1 MLSNLFLI
9 YKRDLQ
15 MCTFHIFAR
24 YKYRFLDEKIII
36 YYSRKTTIK
45 MTYTL
50 YFELENDIFLLCLFT
65 FHV

>member
-36 YYSRKTTIK
+36 YYSRNTLNWK
-45 MTYTL
+45 MTFSYYVYSHFISNEVL
-50 YFELENDIFLLCLFT
+50 HDKKG
-65 FHV
+65 

>member
-36 YYSRKTTIK
+36 YYSRNTLNWK
-45 MTYTL
+45 MTFSYYVYL
-50 YFELENDIFLLCLFT
+50 HFMFNEALHDKKG
-65 FHV
+65 